1 MDEAFSLTKKQHDK
15 AVLCFHGLTG
25 SPGELYRYGID
36 LFHAGYDVNCPV
48 LPGHCQGV
56 EAIKNARWQDWHAF
70 ALSTFDE
77 MATRYRRIYVSG
89 ICFGSVLALAVAA
102 ERQNV
107 AGISALSTTFF
118 LDGWGLP
125 PVRVLLPLGF
135 ATIFKFLYAFP
146 ESGPMGVKNDAVRR
160 QVESALKSKGS
171 YALNC
176 FPLVCVYELSKLSR
190 FMRKR
195 LHQVKTPVIIFHSDR
210 DDLASP
216 KNAQVAYRGVSSAQK
231 ELITLRNSYH
241 LITLD
246 NDRREV
252 SKKTIAFFNSLSLD
266 ARSPGEA

>member
-1 MDEAFSLTKKQHDK
+1 MDEAFTLTKKQHEQ

-25 SPGELYRYGID
+25 SPGELYRYGLD
-36 LFHAGYDVNCPV
+36 LFKAGYDVNCPV

-56 EAIKNARWQDWHAF
+56 EAIKHARWQDWHGF

-77 MATRYRRIYVSG
+77 MASRYRRIYLSG

-102 ERQNV
+102 ERENV
-107 AGISALSTTFF
+107 TAISALSTTFF
-118 LDGWGLP
+118 LDGWSLP
-125 PVRVLLPLGF
+125 PVRVLMPLGF
-135 ATIFKFLYAFP
+135 VTIFKFLYSFP
-146 ESGPMGVKNDAVRR
+146 ESGPMGVKNHAVRK
-160 QVESALKSKGS
+160 QVESAMKSQDA

-176 FPLVCVYELSKLSR
+176 FPLVCVHELSKLSR

-195 LHQVKTPVIIFHSDR
+195 LHLVKTPVIIFHSVR
-210 DDLASP
+210 DDLASL
-216 KNAQVAYRGVSSAQK
+216 KNAEVVYRGVSSARK

-252 SKKTIAFFNSLSLD
+252 SKKTIAFFNSLSPE
-266 ARSPGEA
+266 APAPGLA